1 MVPHRWG
8 QLTCHFEFIS
18 WFIIGFNTKPF
29 FWSEGCCKDLCEL
42 LCLLRHFCT
51 ASLWFL
57 PSWMEHFNYEHHEYL
72 ECVFSTLPTVTMSC
86 WYRNWWSFDCFDSS
100 YLHVITFLIVFEYWG
115 FVWLFFFF
123 ENNKSFTWASNLFLT
138 LLIERLQLHNIFFL
152 QIYLFKFNS
161 RWLK

>member
-29 FWSEGCCKDLCEL
+29 FGVKAVLKIYVNYYVSWEIFAL
-42 LCLLRHFCT
+42 LHCDF
-51 ASLWFL
+51 F
-57 PSWMEHFNYEHHEYL
+57 HHEWNTSIMSIMSIWN
-72 ECVFSTLPTVTMSC
+72 VFSTLPTVTMSC
-86 WYRNWWSFDCFDSS
+86 WYRNWWSFGGFDSS
-100 YLHVITFLIVFEYWG
+100 YLHVFTILIVFEYWS

-123 ENNKSFTWASNLFLT
+123 ENNKSFTRASNLFLT
-138 LLIERLQLHNIFFL
+138 LLIERLQLHNTFFL